1 MTNTTATVT
10 LSLTNHQI
18 AQMLFAMRSEAYNIR
33 MQAHTAADD
42 GNHADYEYLTSN
54 ATSLAIVIDHL
65 EEVQAE
71 IAAEF
76 FARIA

>member
-1 MTNTTATVT
+1 MTNATANIT
-10 LSLTNHQI
+10 LSLTDAQI

-42 GNHADYEYLTSN
+42 GDHASYDYLMSN
-54 ATSLAIVIDHL
+54 ATILAIVIDQL

-71 IAAEF
+71 SAAEF
-76 FARIA
+76 FAQFA